1 MVVKFF
7 KPPKHGG
14 SVGAIR
20 YLLSSKRVKNGTA
33 KVLQGDPNITQEL
46 ILENKNKQKVD
57 VGCLSFEEPDI
68 SEEMKYKL
76 MNEFEEMLM
85 PGMQGR
91 YNILWVQH
99 TDKGRLELNF
109 CIPKI
114 EVEKNRAITPYL
126 HRVDLPRVETWQN
139 LMNIKHGFSDPKN
152 PAKARTVELNS
163 KITKLNMDYEKL
175 DSIIHTKVQN
185 GEVQNREQIIL
196 LLRDSGITI
205 SRIGKD
211 YISAKLPESTKA
223 QRFKGAIYN
232 EQFKSLEFLGT
243 ELGNQQRKIE
253 KFANRNAEKEIARL
267 EAKLS
272 SHIERKR
279 AELQK
284 RYKYAEPEKQENED
298 VSLLIINRPTL
309 KFSKLLNPRK
319 SNIIDENPRN
329 RNGKDILH
337 SNPEKEYIVMKNK
350 DDKVTYIPFYRYE
363 KDIRA
368 RLEPYYHISRNEW
381 GNVLYINVESPK
393 KTIKDKGK
401 ELNFHG
407 GKIQKQDISAMID
420 ISLFKGWK
428 LEELKFE
435 TQDEKAIL
443 IFKEEIEKRFKK
455 VQKDVRIKESSDEQ
469 VKADYIVPETIKKEE
484 YYERRK
490 Q

>member
-1 MVVKFF
+1 MLVKFF

-20 YLLSSKRVKNGTA
+20 YLLNSKRVKNGTA
-33 KVLQGDPNITQEL
+33 KVLQGDPNTTQKL
-46 ILENKNKQKVD
+46 ILSNRNKQKVD
-57 VGCLSFEEPDI
+57 VGCLSFEEPNI
-68 SEEMKYKL
+68 SEEMKFKL
-76 MNEFEEMLM
+76 MSEFEEMLM

-114 EVEKNRAITPYL
+114 ELEKSRALTPYL
-126 HRVDLPRVETWQN
+126 HNADLPRVETWQSLQN
-139 LMNIKHGFSDPKN
+139 LIYDFSDPKD

-163 KITKLNMDYEKL
+163 KIRRLNLNYENL
-175 DSIIHTKVQN
+175 DKILHTKVN
-185 GEVQNREQIIL
+185 DGEIESREQIIKL
-196 LLRDSGITI
+196 LKDSGITV

-211 YISAKLPESTKA
+211 YLAIKLSNSKKS
-223 QRFKGAIYN
+223 RRYKGAIYN
-232 EQFKSLEFLGT
+232 EQFTSLEYIGK
-243 ELGNQQRKIE
+243 ELRNQQAKINE
-253 KFANRNAEKEIARL
+253 YSKRDTEAEITRL
-267 EAKLS
+267 EEKLS
-272 SHIERKR
+272 KHIERKR
-279 AELQK
+279 AEIQK

-337 SNPEKEYIVMKNK
+337 FNPEKEYIVMKNK
-350 DDKVTYIPFYRYE
+350 DDNVTYIPFYRYE

-393 KTIKDKGK
+393 KRIKDKGK

-407 GKIQKQDISAMID
+407 GKIQRQDISAMID

-435 TQDEKAIL
+435 SQDEKAIL

-455 VQKDVRIKESSDEQ
+455 VQKDVRIKKSNEQ
-469 VKADYIVPETIKKEE
+469 VKADYIVPEIIKKEE